1 MRIKHAVQWRSR
13 LSGAAFV
20 GAIALTACGNNVVE
34 YRNAQIVNGKVY
46 AGNADEPFSGR
57 LANLPVGQL
66 SISSPG
72 FFKAANLIDGAQQ
85 NFKGQVPGSLCDV
98 GIKAGLLHGK
108 AVCKLPQSDIVLYE
122 MTFEKG
128 TLEGE
133 LRAYAPTK
141 DNDQISSVSFENGL
155 ASGEQKVRNIVTKN
169 VVAILHWKNGIK
181 VGKQQDFDP
190 ATGNLIDES
199 HTDEE
204 GKTDGEV
211 FAKTPDG
218 VVYYKAQYSH
228 GKKDGLEQT
237 FDKAT
242 GKPLRQAGWKSG
254 TQDGS
259 VKEWDTEGRLKVDA
273 LYRDGTMISENA
285 QVAADREAENFYQ
298 SCMKLAVVMGT
309 VFRDGKPVSPSERQ
323 ADCAPQAQAVRA
335 KALISRNIADSGEQK
350 GASQAAC
357 VKRWIDAYMRDPMN
371 VGVADSQIKQ
381 WEGFCSQGKEPS

>member
-1 MRIKHAVQWRSR
+1 MGTKHGCHS
-13 LSGAAFV
+13 
-20 GAIALTACGNNVVE
+20 GAIAAVAAMSCTIALAGCGSNVVE
-34 YRNAQIVNGKVY
+34 YRNARIINGKVY
-46 AGNADEPFSGR
+46 AGNADVPFSGR
-57 LANLPVGQL
+57 LTNLPVGQL
-66 SISSPG
+66 SSWSPG
-72 FFKAANLIDGAQQ
+72 FFKIANLVDGVQQ
-85 NFKGQVPGSLCDV
+85 NFKGQVPESLCDV
-98 GIKAGLLHGK
+98 ETKAGLLHGK
-108 AVCKLPQSDIVLYE
+108 AVCKLPQSSIVRYE
-122 MTFEKG
+122 MTFEAGK
-128 TLEGE
+128 LEDE
-133 LRAYAPTK
+133 LHAYAPTK
-141 DNDQISSVSFENGL
+141 DNDRISSVSFEKGL
-155 ASGEQKVRNIVTKN
+155 ASGEQKIRNIVTKN
-169 VVAILHWKNGIK
+169 VVAILRWKNGIK

-237 FDKAT
+237 FEKTT

-273 LYRDGTMISENA
+273 LYRDGKMISENA
-285 QVAADREAENFYQ
+285 QVAADREADSFYQ

-309 VFRDGKPVSPSERQ
+309 VFRDGKPVSPSQRQ

-335 KALISRNIADSGEQK
+335 KALISGNIADSGEQK

-357 VKRWIDAYMRDPMN
+357 VKRWIDAYMHDPMN

-381 WEGFCSQGKEPS
+381 WEGFCLQDKEPS